1 MTSLQYDDVD
11 GELATSIRRY
21 CADHLAPVADEPMP
35 TGWWAGLA
43 ELGVLGLATPEGGGT
58 VTSVAAAME
67 ELGRANAPGPLVGTF
82 LATQLVDRA
91 TREQIA
97 SGAVIAAAGS
107 PPLVAWLPV
116 AGVIVLVDGATAYR
130 ASVIGDVETVPTLA
144 GEPWGRATFER
155 MAELGPAAP
164 SVAVSDVA
172 VGAYV
177 AANGARLVE
186 EAAAYAADRVQFRQ
200 PIGAFQAVAHPLAD
214 VSVRLAAART
224 LVRMAAHAV
233 DTASPEAIALAAAA
247 RLSASGAAM
256 TAAFRVHQTY
266 GAVGFT
272 VEGPIGTRSAR
283 IRQVS
288 LAAPGDEH
296 ARRAVLVPH
305 GLAAAPP

>member
-1 MTSLQYDDVD
+1 M
-11 GELATSIRRY
+11 
-21 CADHLAPVADEPMP
+21 
-35 TGWWAGLA
+35 
-43 ELGVLGLATPEGGGT
+43 
-58 VTSVAAAME
+58 
-67 ELGRANAPGPLVGTF
+67 
-82 LATQLVDRA
+82 
-91 TREQIA
+91 
-97 SGAVIAAAGS
+97 
-107 PPLVAWLPV
+107 
-116 AGVIVLVDGATAYR
+116 IVLVEGATAYR

-155 MAELGPAAP
+155 VDELGPAAL

-224 LVRMAAHAV
+224 LVRMAAHAL